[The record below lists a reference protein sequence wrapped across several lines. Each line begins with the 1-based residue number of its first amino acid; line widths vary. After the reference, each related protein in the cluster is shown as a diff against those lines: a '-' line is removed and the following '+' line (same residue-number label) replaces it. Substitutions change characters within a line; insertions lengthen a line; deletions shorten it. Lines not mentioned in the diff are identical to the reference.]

1 MECHRTG
8 TKAGRGAR
16 WKGCAFTR
24 PFWNWTG
31 TVLLNRCTAMLLL
44 SALDAKDFA
53 EAIVK
58 FLCELL
64 GDGGRLLS

>member
-8 TKAGRGAR
+8 TKAGRGALS

-24 PFWNWTG
+24 PLWNWAG

-44 SALDAKDFA
+44 SALSAKDFA
-53 EAIVK
+53 EAIVGI
-58 FLCELL
+58 LCGLL
-64 GDGGRLLS
+64 EKEG